1 MKLDWESFINF
12 LKDIEDVFTPPP
24 NFFIESGVNCD
35 IEDTIISPNDNV
47 FIELEVEP
55 INPVIDNTNT
65 FNYSNNNSN
74 FPIYQYNLHIGD
86 MFDDWMSVDKFM
98 YNYCLERGFGYQIYR
113 NNKDINDHSIIRHK
127 SFRCSLNDSHNHEL
141 NSAQIAHLNARY
153 RQFNDDMMQDLAFF
167 TDCKVAP
174 IVQLEILKKKYPE
187 HVFHKQ
193 DVYNSIYKLHGNN
206 KDENLDSGLLLNVL
220 FEKMTEDS
228 NWKVFVRHSGNERR
242 LSGIFWMSPF
252 QQDLYQRF
260 HDVVLNDNTCK
271 TNKYNMYLSVFMVRD
286 NYGKFRN
293 VANALMD
300 SEPGLINAASHVFP
314 TTPHFYC
321 LFHIWQ
327 NIIKHLKN
335 KLGEAF
341 PSFSKAFYLC
351 RNTLSV
357 ELFEQHWK
365 VMMSTFPESC
375 SYITKVL
382 YSNRSS
388 WAKSYSPFQFN
399 AGIQSTQSVESFN
412 GIIKKA
418 VNSTSSLCD
427 VEKAINKRHD
437 DESQYCKLVDLKAQ
451 QTTVG
456 LPHLASQFFSNIDAI
471 LNHFLTP
478 LVLSWQRFQIS
489 QSLTYEGQLVLSFD
503 NVLESDTVDNYF
515 IEDVVDEPQII
526 LQSFLNGIDSINI
539 IETWRIR
546 RVGGLSKRENL
557 VILLDDG
564 SHLCTCMES
573 VTKGIICRHFWHVM
587 LYSGIA
593 KFHISIIPNR
603 WYKDSILT
611 NLEGNVENLPILT
624 AIESNDNSSSSSS
637 YQINFILQNM
647 RQFQGLDDNKSIHQQ
662 NTSQRNRFGIAFS
675 IAKTAV
681 NIALET
687 NSDCELIRLLKEFI
701 ASKHERSIEVGDD
714 DNLEEING
722 IERAAQNANIISLQ
736 KDLIDQI
743 TDPNVTKIRGAPSK
757 RRLKSVLEL
766 SKRRIPM

>member
-1 MKLDWESFINF
+1 MELDWESFINF
-12 LKDIEDVFTPPP
+12 PKDIEDVFTPPP

-35 IEDTIISPNDNV
+35 IEDTIISPNDNI

-113 NNKDINDHSIIRHK
+113 NDKDINDHSIIRRK
-127 SFRCSLNDSHNHEL
+127 SFRCSLNGNYEGQKIINQNVHRLCNSNKTNCEWHCNFKLPKTEQRIRCTTLIDSHNHEL

-174 IVQLEILKKKYPE
+174 I
-187 HVFHKQ
+187 
-193 DVYNSIYKLHGNN
+193 LHGNN

-228 NWKVFVRHSGNERR
+228 NWKVFIRHSGNERR
-242 LSGIFWMSPF
+242 L
-252 QQDLYQRF
+252 
-260 HDVVLNDNTCK
+260 
-271 TNKYNMYLSVFMVRD
+271 
-286 NYGKFRN
+286 
-293 VANALMD
+293 

-375 SYITKVL
+375 SYMTKVL

-611 NLEGNVENLPILT
+611 NLEGNVENSPILT
-624 AIESNDNSSSSSS
+624 AIESNDNSLSSSS
-637 YQINFILQNM
+637 YQINFTLQNM

-687 NSDCELIRLLKEFI
+687 NSDCELIWLLKEFI
-701 ASKHERSIEVGDD
+701 ASKRERSIEVGDD
-714 DNLEEING
+714 DNLEE
-722 IERAAQNANIISLQ
+722 LM
-736 KDLIDQI
+736 I

-766 SKRRIPM
+766 SKRRIPMREVTEINDNQTTRVQRKCLLCGQSGHYQKKCPIGRR